1 MHPVF
6 IESLLTATITKHM
19 VYWSLNI
26 YQLCFHSSLPQQL
39 KGACEALPVVPGQHP
54 LWPQSKDQA
63 CCFSGFLYQ
72 VAASIYLSPNC
83 RLYDTICISHTDLE
97 NIACLANSVSSGGT
111 VTICPVRVSLAHLG
125 SSGSTAF
132 FLCTE
137 KNARVIACLL
147 RFWDIQIQKEAVF
160 SQTVQVFSTLSCNI
174 QGDCWRNTWET
185 STVEICLI
193 LIHVLK
199 NCINIIIQ
207 KCENGSFFQ
216 TYVQPWI
223 QDSEEN

>member
-1 MHPVF
+1 MSTTCPEVGW
-6 IESLLTATITKHM
+6 ISTCSVPLNQCTL
-19 VYWSLNI
+19 YLWNLSSQPRLQNPWSTGVLIFTN
-26 YQLCFHSSLPQQL
+26 YFHSSLPQQL

-97 NIACLANSVSSGGT
+97 NIARLANSLSSGGT

-125 SSGSTAF
+125 SSGSTTF

-147 RFWDIQIQKEAVF
+147 RF
-160 SQTVQVFSTLSCNI
+160 
-174 QGDCWRNTWET
+174 
-185 STVEICLI
+185 
-193 LIHVLK
+193 
-199 NCINIIIQ
+199 
-207 KCENGSFFQ
+207 
-216 TYVQPWI
+216 
-223 QDSEEN
+223 